1 MFSKTK
7 IQICGFML
15 ILFMVGCHDIWVD
28 EGSNSSVTDNT
39 LRLWYKQPAS
49 GWVEG
54 LPFGNGHDGGM
65 VLGYIEKERIALNHT
80 RFWRERDW
88 KDKTP
93 KKVAH
98 KLPEI
103 RKLFFEGDLIKAGN
117 TANEQLGVL
126 TGINSDHGPGPY
138 QPIGDLFISTGHE
151 NVSDYRR
158 QLDMSTGIVS
168 VSYIHD
174 GVKYLREIFASR
186 NDDVVVVR
194 FSADKTGSV
203 NTGIEL
209 SRVEDGECVLIK
221 WGDKN
226 RIGFAGRY
234 VENVTF
240 AASAEVINK
249 GGQLT
254 EAKEG
259 QAQVS
264 VKNADEVL
272 IVVSM
277 VTGKWTDDPKKYT
290 VSKIAKAGKKKFA
303 RLKKSHIAKHNEM
316 MARVSLNFGDDD
328 KSAIP
333 TDERMAQYAAGQP
346 DPGLMALYFQYGR
359 YLLMSGSKKG
369 GAPLNLQGI
378 WNESLSPP
386 WNADLHHDC
395 NLQMN
400 YWIAENTNLSE
411 CAEPLLDYIEDSL
424 PYAREAAK
432 NYYGCRG
439 IWFGLTGDPSGK
451 CLKSSAAWSEW
462 TGAAPWLAQ
471 HFWWRWEYTQ
481 DKKFLCD
488 RAYPLYKEIGLFYQD
503 YLVKDPRKDSKHY
516 GKLVTVPSQS
526 PENFFV
532 GGVTPVSLCVGS
544 TMDFELIHEV
554 FTNLIEASEI
564 LNVDADKRSNWQYI
578 LDNIPAHQIGKHGQL
593 QEWLEDYEE
602 AEVNHR
608 HISHLY
614 AVFPGDQITIEDT
627 PELAKAARVSLD
639 RRLDPVENISAWP
652 AARAWYGA
660 VYARLG
666 EAELAYDLI
675 RGNLTNGNIVKNN
688 LFSVL
693 FGNTFQIDGN
703 FASPALIAEML
714 MQSHNGQIRLLPA
727 LPKAWSTGS
736 VKGLVAR
743 GGFEVD
749 ITWKNGELTEAVIK
763 SRVGNSCK
771 LRCDVPV
778 TVKSKGKAVKTRNV
792 EKSVIE
798 FETHRNDVYVITR

>member
-1 MFSKTK
+1 MSHKSF
-7 IQICGFML
+7 
-15 ILFMVGCHDIWVD
+15 ILTCLLFLLTVGCGISAKTEKQSQLNED
-28 EGSNSSVTDNT
+28 
-39 LRLWYKQPAS
+39 LKFWYRQPAG

-65 VLGYIEKERIALNHT
+65 VLGYVEKERIALNHT

-93 KKVAH
+93 QKVAH
-98 KLPEI
+98 RLPEI
-103 RKLFFEGDLIKAGN
+103 QKLFFEGDLIKAGN
-117 TANEQLGVL
+117 EANKQLGVL

-138 QPIGDLFISTGHE
+138 QPVGDLLISTGHKD
-151 NVSDYRR
+151 VSDYRR
-158 QLDMSTGIVS
+158 QLDLSTGIVT
-168 VSYIHD
+168 VSYFHN

-186 NDDVVVVR
+186 SNDVVVVR
-194 FSADKTGSV
+194 FSADKPGV
-203 NTGIEL
+203 INANIEL
-209 SRVEDGECVLIK
+209 SRVEDEECVLVK
-221 WGDKN
+221 WGRKSL
-226 RIGFAGRY
+226 IGFVGKY
-234 VENVTF
+234 IENVTF
-240 AASAEVINK
+240 AATAEVINK

-254 EAKEG
+254 EARKD
-259 QAQVS
+259 QSQVS
-264 VKNADEVL
+264 VKNANEVL

-290 VSKIAKAGKKKFA
+290 VSKIAKAGRKKFA

-316 MARVSLNFGDDD
+316 LSRVSLSFGDDD

-333 TDERMAQYAAGQP
+333 TDERMAQFAAGKP

-386 WNADLHHDC
+386 WHADLHHDC

-411 CAEPLLDYIEDSL
+411 CAEPLFDYIEDTL
-424 PYAREAAK
+424 PYAREAAQ

-439 IWFGLTGDPSGK
+439 VWFGLTGDPSGK
-451 CLKSSAAWSEW
+451 CLKSSGAWSEW

-471 HFWWRWEYTQ
+471 HLWWHWEYTG
-481 DKKFLCD
+481 DKKFLRK
-488 RAYPLYKEIGLFYQD
+488 RAYPLYKEIGLFYED

-516 GKLVTVPSQS
+516 DKLVTVPSQS
-526 PENFFV
+526 PENYFV
-532 GGVTPVSLCVGS
+532 GGVTPVSLCVGA
-544 TMDFELIHEV
+544 TKDFQLIHEV

-564 LNVDADKRSNWQYI
+564 LKVDADKRKDWQYI

-627 PELAKAARVSLD
+627 PKLAKAARISLD
-639 RRLDPVENISAWP
+639 RRLEPVENISAWP

-660 VYARLG
+660 VYARMG

-675 RGNLTNGNIVKNN
+675 RGNLTMDNIVKNN

-693 FGNTFQIDGN
+693 FGNTFQIDG
-703 FASPALIAEML
+703 
-714 MQSHNGQIRLLPA
+714 
-727 LPKAWSTGS
+727 
-736 VKGLVAR
+736 
-743 GGFEVD
+743 
-749 ITWKNGELTEAVIK
+749 
-763 SRVGNSCK
+763 
-771 LRCDVPV
+771 
-778 TVKSKGKAVKTRNV
+778 KGKLVLLQKT
-792 EKSVIE
+792 S
-798 FETHRNDVYVITR
+798 TLD